1 MYGEGPKRLT
11 SSGHFVEMSGDYT
24 SENIRFTQK
33 GDTVFAIQLGW
44 PGSGKRL
51 QIKSLGRLSLIDRMI
66 THVSVVDSPES
77 IQWEL
82 EHDALLITAPSV
94 APNKFA
100 ICYRIETTSL

>member
-1 MYGEGPKRLT
+1 MCIRDR
-11 SSGHFVEMSGDYT
+11 SGDYT

-82 EHDALLITAPSV
+82 EDDALLITAPSV